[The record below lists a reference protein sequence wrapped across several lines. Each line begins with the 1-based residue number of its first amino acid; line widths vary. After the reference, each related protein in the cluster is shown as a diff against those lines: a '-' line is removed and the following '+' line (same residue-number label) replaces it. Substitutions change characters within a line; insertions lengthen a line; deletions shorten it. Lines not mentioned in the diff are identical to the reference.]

1 MSRVLRFSSLATAIT
16 CSCLS
21 FSAFATDSDGDGVI
35 DTVDVFPLDPEK
47 WVLPFHE
54 LPTTVE
60 AEDFDLGGQ
69 GVAYSD
75 KEADNRGSHDYR
87 NEWVDFSTHG
97 DATHV
102 GWFSRDEWMNYTVSV
117 PSTGYYEFSAW
128 LGSKAT
134 TSKIVE
140 LREGQSVLAELAF
153 LSSSGNSRTFE
164 QSPPTTLY
172 LEQGEHT
179 FTLYARDGSVRVDK
193 LQFDLSPLSKDT
205 DGDGVVD
212 AEDAFPNDASETKD
226 SDSDGVGD
234 NKDLDDDN
242 DGVPDLE
249 DDYPLDPSRSKNLVT
264 ITAPDSCEGVENQQ
278 LLCDVLAND
287 IDPEADE
294 LTIVLADS
302 ANYGSLTVSEG
313 KVLYTPEENFVGLDE
328 FSYQVDDGF
337 NLSEPTWVDV
347 LVERTT
353 TIENAAPVY
362 TANYENGTPQSG
374 LEQLL
379 TPSFSSSYDSLTQ
392 IPASYHYYSVENVPW
407 ARTGEHVLKFFGE
420 PPAYRSELAFMNS
433 DYNYS
438 PGDDYYFSASIR
450 PDASWQNITKYS
462 IIVTQWKSFQSGPHG
477 AIRLSNNGD
486 FKLTFQSP
494 DNPIIDLGFAPQ
506 DQWTD
511 MRVYFK
517 KSLGS
522 DGRVMIWVNGELK
535 LDRSGKTLLIGN
547 DGYTKIGMYT
557 EIRDARTIYFDNVS
571 ISSAINRSLEEWGRA
586 PVDGIYNDS
595 DDDGVSNGLDPYPLD
610 PNR

>member
-1 MSRVLRFSSLATAIT
+1 M
-16 CSCLS
+16 
-21 FSAFATDSDGDGVI
+21 
-35 DTVDVFPLDPEK
+35 
-47 WVLPFHE
+47 LPFHE

-69 GVAYSD
+69 GIAYSD
-75 KEADNRGSHDYR
+75 KEVVNRGSHDYR

-97 DATHV
+97 DDTHV

-134 TSKIVE
+134 TSKVVE

-164 QSPPTTLY
+164 QSPSTTLF

-193 LQFDLSPLSKDT
+193 LQFALSPLSKDT

-212 AEDAFPNDASETKD
+212 AEDTFPNDASETKD

-249 DDYPLDPSRSKNLVT
+249 DDYPLDPSRSQNLVT
-264 ITAPDSCEGVENQQ
+264 NTAPDNCEGVENQQ

-302 ANYGSLTVSEG
+302 ASYGSLTVSEG

-353 TIENAAPVY
+353 TIENAATIY

-374 LEQLL
+374 
-379 TPSFSSSYDSLTQ
+379 
-392 IPASYHYYSVENVPW
+392 
-407 ARTGEHVLKFFGE
+407 
-420 PPAYRSELAFMNS
+420 
-433 DYNYS
+433 
-438 PGDDYYFSASIR
+438 
-450 PDASWQNITKYS
+450 
-462 IIVTQWKSFQSGPHG
+462 
-477 AIRLSNNGD
+477 
-486 FKLTFQSP
+486 
-494 DNPIIDLGFAPQ
+494 
-506 DQWTD
+506 
-511 MRVYFK
+511 
-517 KSLGS
+517 
-522 DGRVMIWVNGELK
+522 
-535 LDRSGKTLLIGN
+535 
-547 DGYTKIGMYT
+547 
-557 EIRDARTIYFDNVS
+557 
-571 ISSAINRSLEEWGRA
+571 
-586 PVDGIYNDS
+586 
-595 DDDGVSNGLDPYPLD
+595 
-610 PNR
+610 